1 MILKNEPVSNNT
13 PAIRQAVAWSAVAG
27 EVVDVPE
34 EDELSYIGRVGQ
46 LKRLG
51 LTLLTQS

>member
-1 MILKNEPVSNNT
+1 MNPLVKPT
-13 PAIRQAVAWSAVAG
+13 IRQLYDKQLRGVPLPG

-46 LKRLG
+46 A
-51 LTLLTQS
+51 